1 MAPVAPLRVPV
12 TVVTGFLGAGK
23 TTLVNRWL
31 ADVPHGDVAVVV
43 NEHGDVGIDGAILA
57 ARVRTLVEITGG
69 CVCCS
74 TQAELVRALE
84 ELASSPAPPKRILVE
99 TSGAASPAGVLRAIS
114 VGGARS
120 GSHVLDGVVT
130 VVDAT
135 RVDALAAHDLAI
147 EQVGYADVVVLSR
160 ADICDL
166 EGRARARDL
175 VAAHN
180 GAAFTV
186 TAARGEIEDPSLATL
201 EALLDRRRADFAP
214 TRAAPAAQARHVYES
229 VSLVLDGEVDGERF
243 ADFMESE
250 LARFAG
256 RLFRTK
262 GILAVEGVPER
273 MIVQGVAD
281 LVEVTFG
288 EPWGDAP
295 RTSRFVVVGFGL
307 DEEALARAFTA
318 CAAAFDHIPRL
329 DVERHRACSRFR
341 PMRSKTACGQ
351 IIVSG
356 RVENCSSA
364 PSSG

>member
-1 MAPVAPLRVPV
+1 MDPVVPVPV

-31 ADVPHGDVAVVV
+31 ADVPRGDVAVVV
-43 NEHGDVGIDGAILA
+43 NEHGDIGIDGALLA

-84 ELASSPAPPKRILVE
+84 QLASSPSPPSRILVE

-114 VGGARS
+114 GSARS
-120 GSHVLDGVVT
+120 GTHVLDGVVT

-135 RVDALAAHDLAI
+135 RVDALATHDLAI

-160 ADICDL
+160 ADRCDL
-166 EGRARARDL
+166 EACARAREV

-180 GAAFTV
+180 GAAFAV
-186 TAARGEIEDPSLATL
+186 TAAHGELEDPALATL

-214 TRAAPAAQARHVYES
+214 ARAVPAAGVSHVYES
-229 VSLVLDGEVDGERF
+229 VSLALDGDVDEERL

-256 RLFRTK
+256 RLFRTN
-262 GILAVEGVPER
+262 GILAVDGVPER

-288 EPWGDAP
+288 EPWGDEP

-307 DEEALARAFTA
+307 DREALARAFTA
-318 CAAAFDHIPRL
+318 CAA
-329 DVERHRACSRFR
+329 ERS
-341 PMRSKTACGQ
+341 
-351 IIVSG
+351 
-356 RVENCSSA
+356 
-364 PSSG
+364 

>member
-1 MAPVAPLRVPV
+1 MNPAAPVPV

-31 ADVPHGDVAVVV
+31 ADIPRGDVAVIV
-43 NEHGDVGIDGAILA
+43 NEHGEIGIDGAMLA
-57 ARVRTLVEITGG
+57 ARVRAIVEITGG

-84 ELASSPAPPKRILVE
+84 ALAGAPSPPKRILVE
-99 TSGAASPAGVLRAIS
+99 TSGAASPAGVVRA
-114 VGGARS
+114 VAHGARS
-120 GSHVLDGVVT
+120 GTHVLDGIVT

-135 RVDALAAHDLAI
+135 RVDTLAAHDLAI

-160 ADICDL
+160 ADGCDL
-166 EGRARARDL
+166 DGRTHARDV
-175 VAAHN
+175 VAANN
-180 GAAFTV
+180 GAAFAV
-186 TAARGEIEDPSLATL
+186 TAARGEVEDPALVTL

-214 TRAAPAAQARHVYES
+214 ARTVRAARTGHVYES
-229 VSLVLDGEVDGERF
+229 VSLALDGEVDEERF
-243 ADFMESE
+243 AHFMESD

-262 GILAVEGVPER
+262 GILAVAGVPER

-288 EPWGDAP
+288 EPWGDGA

-307 DEEALARAFTA
+307 DREALTRAFR
-318 CAAAFDHIPRL
+318 DSS
-329 DVERHRACSRFR
+329 SR
-341 PMRSKTACGQ
+341 
-351 IIVSG
+351 
-356 RVENCSSA
+356 
-364 PSSG
+364 

>member
-1 MAPVAPLRVPV
+1 V

-31 ADVPHGDVAVVV
+31 ADVPRGDVAVVV
-43 NEHGDVGIDGAILA
+43 NEHGEVGIDGALLA
-57 ARVRTLVEITGG
+57 ARVRALVEITGG

-74 TQAELVRALE
+74 TQAELVRALD
-84 ELASSPAPPKRILVE
+84 ELASSASPPKRILVE

-114 VGGARS
+114 GSARS
-120 GSHVLDGVVT
+120 GAHMLDGVIT

-135 RVDALAAHDLAI
+135 RADALATHDLAI

-160 ADICDL
+160 ADTCDL
-166 EGRARARDL
+166 EGCQRAKEV
-175 VAAHN
+175 VASYN
-180 GAAFTV
+180 GAAFAV
-186 TAARGEIEDPSLATL
+186 TAARGELEDPGLATL

-214 TRAAPAAQARHVYES
+214 ARAVPPARTSHVYES
-229 VSLVLDGEVDGERF
+229 VSLELGGEVDGERF

-262 GILAVEGVPER
+262 GILAVAGVPER

-281 LVEVTFG
+281 LVEVTLG
-288 EPWGDAP
+288 EPWGDAQ

-307 DEEALARAFTA
+307 DGEALARAFNA
-318 CAAAFDHIPRL
+318 CAAR
-329 DVERHRACSRFR
+329 
-341 PMRSKTACGQ
+341 
-351 IIVSG
+351 
-356 RVENCSSA
+356 
-364 PSSG
+364 